1 MTGMFAVRYPIVL
14 AGHEDNVAVS
24 KFMKIWNVILKNKS
38 LSLYVRK
45 IVFNNIWER
54 SESFFTYDW
63 IV

>member
-1 MTGMFAVRYPIVL
+1 MFAVRYPIVL

-24 KFMKIWNVILKNKS
+24 KFMKIWNVILLKNKS